1 MSAIVWLPEALDD
14 LNRIYAFLES
24 KNPNAAARAVQAI
37 FEAADSLAENP
48 LRCPQLRTNPNRRK
62 LRVFWGKRG
71 YLIYFEIQ
79 DDTVYII
86 QIWQGLEDRPT

>member
-14 LNRIYAFLES
+14 LNRVYAFLES
-24 KNPNAAARAVQAI
+24 KNPDAAARAVKAI
-37 FEAADSLAENP
+37 FGAVDSLAENP
-48 LRCPQLRTNPNRRK
+48 LRCPQLRANPNRRK

>member
-1 MSAIVWLPEALDD
+1 MSAIVWLQEALDD
-14 LNRIYAFLES
+14 LNRVYAFLES
-24 KNPNAAARAVQAI
+24 KNPDAAARAVQAI

-48 LRCPQLRTNPNRRK
+48 FRCPQVRTNPSRRK

-79 DDTVYII
+79 DDTIYIL
-86 QIWQGLEDRPT
+86 QIWQGLEDRPA